1 MDLSRRSILGGLV
14 TFAAAMVL
22 DPERDLWVRGAKM
35 ISIPAPMVPKGHWEM
50 SFAGR
55 DWVFDPTSHVWH
67 TQIMVLSLTESYSM
81 TLTTSGVLGGSIM
94 TFT

>member
-1 MDLSRRSILGGLV
+1 MVNRRSFIGALGAL
-14 TFAAAMVL
+14 AATMVL
-22 DPERDLWVRGAKM
+22 DPDRDLWVRGARM

-81 TLTTSGVLGGSIM
+81 TLTTSGVLGGSVM